1 MRRISDPLNNWG
13 AKISLREDKYPP
25 IEIAESKLLSNFV
38 YELEIPSAQIKSCLL
53 LAALSSKTKIEIIEN
68 IPSRD
73 HTERLLQEC
82 DAEIFREGNKI
93 IFDGTREITK
103 KFIDVPKD
111 FSSAAYLIAANIL
124 TNKDIPLKGI
134 GVNKTRTAFLNV
146 LEEMGAKIELH
157 NACIISNEPRA
168 DITARFDTNLK
179 GVSISGKSIPNLID
193 EIPLIAILAMFAE
206 GKTTIRDAKE
216 LRYKESDRI
225 SLLLDNMKKFNPNIG
240 LTEFEDGFEI
250 IPSKNHD
257 NDSVDLE
264 TGGDHRIIMSF
275 VIAAL
280 VTGKKINFD
289 ETESVETSFPGF
301 FEVIKSMVPIVTIDG
316 PSGSGKG
323 TISKALAIDLNWN
336 YLDSGL
342 IYRCYAFLHSIGVSD
357 ITQEMNYIDHEY
369 DLEHETISYRNK
381 NITDDIRGPAITK
394 LSSELSQLS
403 GVRDK
408 LTMIQKTYRKEPGLV
423 AEGRDMSSKLFP
435 DSLVKIFLT
444 ANLEER
450 VMRRANQLRNA
461 GQKVNISEL
470 KNEIVL
476 RDDRDTKRT
485 QSPLKQTEDSIFIDS
500 SEKTVGEIT
509 NLIKKLI
516 NEKY

>member
-1 MRRISDPLNNWG
+1 MIELPKDKSIAQRCAVLNLDFDESFIGEDVKNTLKAANQFAQYSKHLTLNLGNSGTGIRLLTGYIAGSGKKCTLIGDKSLSNRPMRRISDPLNNWG

-25 IEIAESKLLSNFV
+25 IEIAESKLQSNFV

-93 IFDGTREITK
+93 IFDGAREITK

-124 TNKDIPLKGI
+124 TNKEIPLKGI

-146 LEEMGAKIELH
+146 LEEMGAKLELH

-225 SLLLDNMKKFNPNIG
+225 SLLLGNMKKFNPNIG

-301 FEVIKSMVPIVTIDG
+301 FEVIK
-316 PSGSGKG
+316 
-323 TISKALAIDLNWN
+323 AW
-336 YLDSGL
+336 Y
-342 IYRCYAFLHSIGVSD
+342 
-357 ITQEMNYIDHEY
+357 Q
-369 DLEHETISYRNK
+369 
-381 NITDDIRGPAITK
+381 
-394 LSSELSQLS
+394 
-403 GVRDK
+403 
-408 LTMIQKTYRKEPGLV
+408 
-423 AEGRDMSSKLFP
+423 
-435 DSLVKIFLT
+435 
-444 ANLEER
+444 
-450 VMRRANQLRNA
+450 
-461 GQKVNISEL
+461 
-470 KNEIVL
+470 
-476 RDDRDTKRT
+476 
-485 QSPLKQTEDSIFIDS
+485 
-500 SEKTVGEIT
+500 
-509 NLIKKLI
+509 
-516 NEKY
+516 

>member
-1 MRRISDPLNNWG
+1 VIELPKDKSIAQRCAVLNLDFDESFIGEDVKNTLKAANQFAQYSKHLTLNLGNSGTGIRLLTGYIAGSGKKCTLIGDKSLSNRPMRRISDPLNNWG

-53 LAALSSKTKIEIIEN
+53 FAALSSKTKIEIIEN
-68 IPSRD
+68 TPSRD

-93 IFDGTREITK
+93 IFDGAREITK

-301 FEVIKSMVPIVTIDG
+301 FEVIK
-316 PSGSGKG
+316 
-323 TISKALAIDLNWN
+323 AW
-336 YLDSGL
+336 Y
-342 IYRCYAFLHSIGVSD
+342 
-357 ITQEMNYIDHEY
+357 Q
-369 DLEHETISYRNK
+369 
-381 NITDDIRGPAITK
+381 
-394 LSSELSQLS
+394 
-403 GVRDK
+403 
-408 LTMIQKTYRKEPGLV
+408 
-423 AEGRDMSSKLFP
+423 
-435 DSLVKIFLT
+435 
-444 ANLEER
+444 
-450 VMRRANQLRNA
+450 
-461 GQKVNISEL
+461 
-470 KNEIVL
+470 
-476 RDDRDTKRT
+476 
-485 QSPLKQTEDSIFIDS
+485 
-500 SEKTVGEIT
+500 
-509 NLIKKLI
+509 
-516 NEKY
+516 

>member
-1 MRRISDPLNNWG
+1 MIELPKDKSIAQRCAVLNLDFDESFIGEDVKNTLEAANQFAQYSKNLTLNLGNSGTGIRLLTGYIAGSGKKCTLIGDKSLSNRPMRRISDPLNNWG

-25 IEIAESKLLSNFV
+25 IEIDESKLLSNFV

-53 LAALSSKTKIEIIEN
+53 FAALSSKTKIEIIEN

-301 FEVIKSMVPIVTIDG
+301 FEVIK
-316 PSGSGKG
+316 
-323 TISKALAIDLNWN
+323 AW
-336 YLDSGL
+336 Y
-342 IYRCYAFLHSIGVSD
+342 
-357 ITQEMNYIDHEY
+357 Q
-369 DLEHETISYRNK
+369 
-381 NITDDIRGPAITK
+381 
-394 LSSELSQLS
+394 
-403 GVRDK
+403 
-408 LTMIQKTYRKEPGLV
+408 
-423 AEGRDMSSKLFP
+423 
-435 DSLVKIFLT
+435 
-444 ANLEER
+444 
-450 VMRRANQLRNA
+450 
-461 GQKVNISEL
+461 
-470 KNEIVL
+470 
-476 RDDRDTKRT
+476 
-485 QSPLKQTEDSIFIDS
+485 
-500 SEKTVGEIT
+500 
-509 NLIKKLI
+509 
-516 NEKY
+516 

>member
-1 MRRISDPLNNWG
+1 MIELPKDKSIAQRCAVLNLDFDERFIGEDVKNTLEAANQFAQYSKHLTLNLGNSGTGIRLLTGYIAGSGKKCTLIGDKSLSNRPMRRISDPLNNWG

-53 LAALSSKTKIEIIEN
+53 FAALSSKTKIEIIEN

-124 TNKDIPLKGI
+124 TNKEIPLRGI

-168 DITARFDTNLK
+168 DITAKFDTNLK

-301 FEVIKSMVPIVTIDG
+301 FEVIK
-316 PSGSGKG
+316 
-323 TISKALAIDLNWN
+323 AW
-336 YLDSGL
+336 Y
-342 IYRCYAFLHSIGVSD
+342 
-357 ITQEMNYIDHEY
+357 Q
-369 DLEHETISYRNK
+369 
-381 NITDDIRGPAITK
+381 
-394 LSSELSQLS
+394 
-403 GVRDK
+403 
-408 LTMIQKTYRKEPGLV
+408 
-423 AEGRDMSSKLFP
+423 
-435 DSLVKIFLT
+435 
-444 ANLEER
+444 
-450 VMRRANQLRNA
+450 
-461 GQKVNISEL
+461 
-470 KNEIVL
+470 
-476 RDDRDTKRT
+476 
-485 QSPLKQTEDSIFIDS
+485 
-500 SEKTVGEIT
+500 
-509 NLIKKLI
+509 
-516 NEKY
+516 

>member
-1 MRRISDPLNNWG
+1 MIELPKDKSIAQRCAVLNLDFDENFIGEDVKNTLEAANQFAQYNEDLTLNLGNSGTGIRLLTGYIAGSGKKCTLIGDKSLSKRPMRRISDPLNNWG
-13 AKISLREDKYPP
+13 AKISLIESKYPP

-93 IFDGTREITK
+93 IFDGTKEITK

-124 TNKDIPLKGI
+124 TNKDIPLEGV

-168 DITARFDTNLK
+168 DITAKFDTNLK
-179 GVSISGKSIPNLID
+179 GVSISGQSIPNLID

-301 FEVIKSMVPIVTIDG
+301 FEVIK
-316 PSGSGKG
+316 
-323 TISKALAIDLNWN
+323 AW
-336 YLDSGL
+336 YL
-342 IYRCYAFLHSIGVSD
+342 
-357 ITQEMNYIDHEY
+357 
-369 DLEHETISYRNK
+369 
-381 NITDDIRGPAITK
+381 
-394 LSSELSQLS
+394 
-403 GVRDK
+403 
-408 LTMIQKTYRKEPGLV
+408 
-423 AEGRDMSSKLFP
+423 
-435 DSLVKIFLT
+435 
-444 ANLEER
+444 
-450 VMRRANQLRNA
+450 
-461 GQKVNISEL
+461 
-470 KNEIVL
+470 
-476 RDDRDTKRT
+476 
-485 QSPLKQTEDSIFIDS
+485 
-500 SEKTVGEIT
+500 
-509 NLIKKLI
+509 
-516 NEKY
+516 

>member
-1 MRRISDPLNNWG
+1 MIELPKDKSIAQRCAVLNLDFDESFIGEDVKNTLEAANQFAQYSKNLTLNLGNSGTGIRLLTGYIAGSGKKCTLIGDKSLSNRPMRRISDPLNNWG

-289 ETESVETSFPGF
+289 EIESVETSFPGF
-301 FEVIKSMVPIVTIDG
+301 FEVIK
-316 PSGSGKG
+316 
-323 TISKALAIDLNWN
+323 AW
-336 YLDSGL
+336 Y
-342 IYRCYAFLHSIGVSD
+342 
-357 ITQEMNYIDHEY
+357 Q
-369 DLEHETISYRNK
+369 
-381 NITDDIRGPAITK
+381 
-394 LSSELSQLS
+394 
-403 GVRDK
+403 
-408 LTMIQKTYRKEPGLV
+408 
-423 AEGRDMSSKLFP
+423 
-435 DSLVKIFLT
+435 
-444 ANLEER
+444 
-450 VMRRANQLRNA
+450 
-461 GQKVNISEL
+461 
-470 KNEIVL
+470 
-476 RDDRDTKRT
+476 
-485 QSPLKQTEDSIFIDS
+485 
-500 SEKTVGEIT
+500 
-509 NLIKKLI
+509 
-516 NEKY
+516 

>member
-1 MRRISDPLNNWG
+1 MIELPKDKSIAQRCAVLNLDFDESFIGEDVKNTLKAANQFAQYSKHLTLNLGNSGTGIRLLTGYIAGSGKKCTLIGDKSLSNRPMRRISDPLNNWG

-124 TNKDIPLKGI
+124 TNKDISLKGI

-157 NACIISNEPRA
+157 NACIMSNEPRA

-289 ETESVETSFPGF
+289 EIESVETSFPGF
-301 FEVIKSMVPIVTIDG
+301 FEVIK
-316 PSGSGKG
+316 
-323 TISKALAIDLNWN
+323 AW
-336 YLDSGL
+336 Y
-342 IYRCYAFLHSIGVSD
+342 
-357 ITQEMNYIDHEY
+357 Q
-369 DLEHETISYRNK
+369 
-381 NITDDIRGPAITK
+381 
-394 LSSELSQLS
+394 
-403 GVRDK
+403 
-408 LTMIQKTYRKEPGLV
+408 
-423 AEGRDMSSKLFP
+423 
-435 DSLVKIFLT
+435 
-444 ANLEER
+444 
-450 VMRRANQLRNA
+450 
-461 GQKVNISEL
+461 
-470 KNEIVL
+470 
-476 RDDRDTKRT
+476 
-485 QSPLKQTEDSIFIDS
+485 
-500 SEKTVGEIT
+500 
-509 NLIKKLI
+509 
-516 NEKY
+516 

>member
-1 MRRISDPLNNWG
+1 MIELPKDKSIAQRCAVLNLDFDESFIGEDVKNTLKAANQFAQYSKHLTLNLGNSGTGIRLLTGYIAGSGKKCTLIGDKSLSNRPMRRISDPLNNWG

-53 LAALSSKTKIEIIEN
+53 LAALSSKTKIEIIEK

-93 IFDGTREITK
+93 IFDGAREITK

-124 TNKDIPLKGI
+124 TNKEIPLKGI

-146 LEEMGAKIELH
+146 LEEMGAKIELN

-168 DITARFDTNLK
+168 DITTRFDTNLK

-225 SLLLDNMKKFNPNIG
+225 TLLLDNMKKFNPNIG

-301 FEVIKSMVPIVTIDG
+301 FEVIK
-316 PSGSGKG
+316 
-323 TISKALAIDLNWN
+323 AW
-336 YLDSGL
+336 Y
-342 IYRCYAFLHSIGVSD
+342 
-357 ITQEMNYIDHEY
+357 Q
-369 DLEHETISYRNK
+369 
-381 NITDDIRGPAITK
+381 
-394 LSSELSQLS
+394 
-403 GVRDK
+403 
-408 LTMIQKTYRKEPGLV
+408 
-423 AEGRDMSSKLFP
+423 
-435 DSLVKIFLT
+435 
-444 ANLEER
+444 
-450 VMRRANQLRNA
+450 
-461 GQKVNISEL
+461 
-470 KNEIVL
+470 
-476 RDDRDTKRT
+476 
-485 QSPLKQTEDSIFIDS
+485 
-500 SEKTVGEIT
+500 
-509 NLIKKLI
+509 
-516 NEKY
+516 

>member
-1 MRRISDPLNNWG
+1 MIELPKDKSIAQRCAVLNLDFDESFIGEDVKNTLEAANQFAQYSKNLTLNLGNSGTGIRLLTGYIAGSGKKCTLIGDKSLSNRPMRRISDPLNNWG

-53 LAALSSKTKIEIIEN
+53 FAALSSKTKIEIIEK

-168 DITARFDTNLK
+168 DITARFNTNLK

-301 FEVIKSMVPIVTIDG
+301 FEVIK
-316 PSGSGKG
+316 
-323 TISKALAIDLNWN
+323 AW
-336 YLDSGL
+336 Y
-342 IYRCYAFLHSIGVSD
+342 
-357 ITQEMNYIDHEY
+357 Q
-369 DLEHETISYRNK
+369 
-381 NITDDIRGPAITK
+381 
-394 LSSELSQLS
+394 
-403 GVRDK
+403 
-408 LTMIQKTYRKEPGLV
+408 
-423 AEGRDMSSKLFP
+423 
-435 DSLVKIFLT
+435 
-444 ANLEER
+444 
-450 VMRRANQLRNA
+450 
-461 GQKVNISEL
+461 
-470 KNEIVL
+470 
-476 RDDRDTKRT
+476 
-485 QSPLKQTEDSIFIDS
+485 
-500 SEKTVGEIT
+500 
-509 NLIKKLI
+509 
-516 NEKY
+516 

>member
-1 MRRISDPLNNWG
+1 MIELPKDKSIAQRCAVLNLDFDESFIGEDVKNTLEAANQFAQYSKNLTLNLGNSGTGIRLLTGYIAGSGKKCTLIGDKSLSNRPMRRISDPLNNWG

-53 LAALSSKTKIEIIEN
+53 LAALSSKTKIEIIEK

-134 GVNKTRTAFLNV
+134 GINKTRTAFLNV

-301 FEVIKSMVPIVTIDG
+301 FEVIK
-316 PSGSGKG
+316 
-323 TISKALAIDLNWN
+323 AW
-336 YLDSGL
+336 Y
-342 IYRCYAFLHSIGVSD
+342 
-357 ITQEMNYIDHEY
+357 Q
-369 DLEHETISYRNK
+369 
-381 NITDDIRGPAITK
+381 
-394 LSSELSQLS
+394 
-403 GVRDK
+403 
-408 LTMIQKTYRKEPGLV
+408 
-423 AEGRDMSSKLFP
+423 
-435 DSLVKIFLT
+435 
-444 ANLEER
+444 
-450 VMRRANQLRNA
+450 
-461 GQKVNISEL
+461 
-470 KNEIVL
+470 
-476 RDDRDTKRT
+476 
-485 QSPLKQTEDSIFIDS
+485 
-500 SEKTVGEIT
+500 
-509 NLIKKLI
+509 
-516 NEKY
+516 

>member
-1 MRRISDPLNNWG
+1 MIELPKDKSIAQRCAVLDLDFDERFIGEDVKNTLEAAKQFAQYSKNLALNLGNSGTGIRLLTGYIAGSGKKCTLIGDKSLSNRPMRRISDPLNNWG

-53 LAALSSKTKIEIIEN
+53 FAALSSKTKIEIIEN
-68 IPSRD
+68 TPSRD

-93 IFDGTREITK
+93 IFDGAREITK

-134 GVNKTRTAFLNV
+134 GINKTRTAFLNV

-168 DITARFDTNLK
+168 DITARFETNLK

-301 FEVIKSMVPIVTIDG
+301 FEVIK
-316 PSGSGKG
+316 
-323 TISKALAIDLNWN
+323 AW
-336 YLDSGL
+336 Y
-342 IYRCYAFLHSIGVSD
+342 
-357 ITQEMNYIDHEY
+357 Q
-369 DLEHETISYRNK
+369 
-381 NITDDIRGPAITK
+381 
-394 LSSELSQLS
+394 
-403 GVRDK
+403 
-408 LTMIQKTYRKEPGLV
+408 
-423 AEGRDMSSKLFP
+423 
-435 DSLVKIFLT
+435 
-444 ANLEER
+444 
-450 VMRRANQLRNA
+450 
-461 GQKVNISEL
+461 
-470 KNEIVL
+470 
-476 RDDRDTKRT
+476 
-485 QSPLKQTEDSIFIDS
+485 
-500 SEKTVGEIT
+500 
-509 NLIKKLI
+509 
-516 NEKY
+516 

>member
-1 MRRISDPLNNWG
+1 MIELPKDKSIAQRCAVLNLDFDESCIGEDVQNTLEAANQFAQYRKNLTLNLGNSGTGIRLLTGYIAGSGKKCTLIGDKSLSNRPMRRISDPLNNWG

-53 LAALSSKTKIEIIEN
+53 FAALSSKTKIEIIEN

-93 IFDGTREITK
+93 IFDGAREITK

-240 LTEFEDGFEI
+240 LKEFEDGFEI
-250 IPSKNHD
+250 VPSKNHD
-257 NDSVDLE
+257 SDSVDLE

-301 FEVIKSMVPIVTIDG
+301 FEAIK
-316 PSGSGKG
+316 
-323 TISKALAIDLNWN
+323 AW
-336 YLDSGL
+336 Y
-342 IYRCYAFLHSIGVSD
+342 
-357 ITQEMNYIDHEY
+357 Q
-369 DLEHETISYRNK
+369 
-381 NITDDIRGPAITK
+381 
-394 LSSELSQLS
+394 
-403 GVRDK
+403 
-408 LTMIQKTYRKEPGLV
+408 
-423 AEGRDMSSKLFP
+423 
-435 DSLVKIFLT
+435 
-444 ANLEER
+444 
-450 VMRRANQLRNA
+450 
-461 GQKVNISEL
+461 
-470 KNEIVL
+470 
-476 RDDRDTKRT
+476 
-485 QSPLKQTEDSIFIDS
+485 
-500 SEKTVGEIT
+500 
-509 NLIKKLI
+509 
-516 NEKY
+516 

>member
-1 MRRISDPLNNWG
+1 MIELPKDKSIAQRCAVLNLDFDERFIGEDVKNTLEAAKQFAQYSKDPTLNLGNSGTGIRLLTGYIAGSGRKCTLIGDKSLSKRPMRRISDPLNNWG

-25 IEIAESKLLSNFV
+25 IEIAQSKLQSNFV
-38 YELEIPSAQIKSCLL
+38 YELEIPSAQIKSYLL
-53 LAALSSKTKIEIIEN
+53 LAALSSKTKIEITEN

-93 IFDGTREITK
+93 IFDGSKEITK

-124 TNKDIPLKGI
+124 TNKNIPLKGV

-157 NACIISNEPRA
+157 NACMISNEPRA
-168 DITARFDTNLK
+168 DITAKFDTNLK
-179 GVSISGKSIPNLID
+179 GVSISGQSIPNLID

-206 GKTTIRDAKE
+206 GKTTIRDARE

-301 FEVIKSMVPIVTIDG
+301 FEVIK
-316 PSGSGKG
+316 
-323 TISKALAIDLNWN
+323 AW
-336 YLDSGL
+336 Y
-342 IYRCYAFLHSIGVSD
+342 
-357 ITQEMNYIDHEY
+357 Q
-369 DLEHETISYRNK
+369 
-381 NITDDIRGPAITK
+381 
-394 LSSELSQLS
+394 
-403 GVRDK
+403 
-408 LTMIQKTYRKEPGLV
+408 
-423 AEGRDMSSKLFP
+423 
-435 DSLVKIFLT
+435 
-444 ANLEER
+444 
-450 VMRRANQLRNA
+450 
-461 GQKVNISEL
+461 
-470 KNEIVL
+470 
-476 RDDRDTKRT
+476 
-485 QSPLKQTEDSIFIDS
+485 
-500 SEKTVGEIT
+500 
-509 NLIKKLI
+509 
-516 NEKY
+516 

>member
-1 MRRISDPLNNWG
+1 MIELPKDKSIAQRCAVLNLDFDERFIGEDVKNTLEAANQFAQYSKDLTLNLGNSGTGIRLLTGYIAGSGKKCTLIGDKSLSNRPMRRISDPLNNWG

-53 LAALSSKTKIEIIEN
+53 FAALSSKTKIEIIEN

-93 IFDGTREITK
+93 IFDGAREITK

-301 FEVIKSMVPIVTIDG
+301 FEVIK
-316 PSGSGKG
+316 
-323 TISKALAIDLNWN
+323 AW
-336 YLDSGL
+336 Y
-342 IYRCYAFLHSIGVSD
+342 
-357 ITQEMNYIDHEY
+357 Q
-369 DLEHETISYRNK
+369 
-381 NITDDIRGPAITK
+381 
-394 LSSELSQLS
+394 
-403 GVRDK
+403 
-408 LTMIQKTYRKEPGLV
+408 
-423 AEGRDMSSKLFP
+423 
-435 DSLVKIFLT
+435 
-444 ANLEER
+444 
-450 VMRRANQLRNA
+450 
-461 GQKVNISEL
+461 
-470 KNEIVL
+470 
-476 RDDRDTKRT
+476 
-485 QSPLKQTEDSIFIDS
+485 
-500 SEKTVGEIT
+500 
-509 NLIKKLI
+509 
-516 NEKY
+516 

>member
-1 MRRISDPLNNWG
+1 MIELPKDKSIAQRCAVLNLDFDESFIGEDVKSTLEAANQFAQYSKNLTLNLGNSGTGIRLLTGYIAGSGKKCTLIGDKSLSNRPMRRISDPLNNWG

-53 LAALSSKTKIEIIEN
+53 FAALSSKTKIEIIEN

-124 TNKDIPLKGI
+124 TNKDTPLKGI

-193 EIPLIAILAMFAE
+193 EIPLITILAMFAE

-225 SLLLDNMKKFNPNIG
+225 SLLLDNIKKFNPNIG

-301 FEVIKSMVPIVTIDG
+301 FEVIK
-316 PSGSGKG
+316 
-323 TISKALAIDLNWN
+323 AW
-336 YLDSGL
+336 Y
-342 IYRCYAFLHSIGVSD
+342 
-357 ITQEMNYIDHEY
+357 Q
-369 DLEHETISYRNK
+369 
-381 NITDDIRGPAITK
+381 
-394 LSSELSQLS
+394 
-403 GVRDK
+403 
-408 LTMIQKTYRKEPGLV
+408 
-423 AEGRDMSSKLFP
+423 
-435 DSLVKIFLT
+435 
-444 ANLEER
+444 
-450 VMRRANQLRNA
+450 
-461 GQKVNISEL
+461 
-470 KNEIVL
+470 
-476 RDDRDTKRT
+476 
-485 QSPLKQTEDSIFIDS
+485 
-500 SEKTVGEIT
+500 
-509 NLIKKLI
+509 
-516 NEKY
+516 

>member
-1 MRRISDPLNNWG
+1 MIELPKDKSIAQRCAVLNLDFDESFIGEDVKNTLEAANQFAQYNEDLTLNLGNSGTGIRLLTGYIAGSGKKCTLIGDKSLSKRPMRRISDPLNNWG

-25 IEIAESKLLSNFV
+25 IEIAESKLQSNFV

-82 DAEIFREGNKI
+82 DAEIFKEGNKI
-93 IFDGTREITK
+93 IFDGTKEITK

-124 TNKDIPLKGI
+124 TNKDIPLEGV

-168 DITARFDTNLK
+168 DITAKLDRNLK
-179 GVSISGKSIPNLID
+179 GVSISGQSIPNLID

-289 ETESVETSFPGF
+289 ETQSVETSFPGF
-301 FEVIKSMVPIVTIDG
+301 FEVIK
-316 PSGSGKG
+316 
-323 TISKALAIDLNWN
+323 AW
-336 YLDSGL
+336 YL
-342 IYRCYAFLHSIGVSD
+342 
-357 ITQEMNYIDHEY
+357 
-369 DLEHETISYRNK
+369 
-381 NITDDIRGPAITK
+381 
-394 LSSELSQLS
+394 
-403 GVRDK
+403 
-408 LTMIQKTYRKEPGLV
+408 
-423 AEGRDMSSKLFP
+423 
-435 DSLVKIFLT
+435 
-444 ANLEER
+444 
-450 VMRRANQLRNA
+450 
-461 GQKVNISEL
+461 
-470 KNEIVL
+470 
-476 RDDRDTKRT
+476 
-485 QSPLKQTEDSIFIDS
+485 
-500 SEKTVGEIT
+500 
-509 NLIKKLI
+509 
-516 NEKY
+516 

>member
-1 MRRISDPLNNWG
+1 MIELPKDKSIAQRCAVLNLDFDESFIGEDVKNTLKAANQFAQYSTNLTLNLGNSGTGIRLLTGYIAGSGKKCTLIGDKSLSNRPMRRISDPLNNWG

-53 LAALSSKTKIEIIEN
+53 LAALSSKTKIEIIEK

-93 IFDGTREITK
+93 IFDGTKEITK

-111 FSSAAYLIAANIL
+111 FSSAAYLLAANIL
-124 TNKDIPLKGI
+124 TNKDAPLKGV

-146 LEEMGAKIELH
+146 LEEMGAKIDLH

-168 DITARFDTNLK
+168 DITARFNTNLK

-301 FEVIKSMVPIVTIDG
+301 FEVIK
-316 PSGSGKG
+316 
-323 TISKALAIDLNWN
+323 AW
-336 YLDSGL
+336 Y
-342 IYRCYAFLHSIGVSD
+342 
-357 ITQEMNYIDHEY
+357 Q
-369 DLEHETISYRNK
+369 
-381 NITDDIRGPAITK
+381 
-394 LSSELSQLS
+394 
-403 GVRDK
+403 
-408 LTMIQKTYRKEPGLV
+408 
-423 AEGRDMSSKLFP
+423 
-435 DSLVKIFLT
+435 
-444 ANLEER
+444 
-450 VMRRANQLRNA
+450 
-461 GQKVNISEL
+461 
-470 KNEIVL
+470 
-476 RDDRDTKRT
+476 
-485 QSPLKQTEDSIFIDS
+485 
-500 SEKTVGEIT
+500 
-509 NLIKKLI
+509 
-516 NEKY
+516 

>member
-1 MRRISDPLNNWG
+1 MIELPKDKSIAQRCAVLNLDFDESFIGEDVKNTLKAANQFAQYSKHLTLNLGNSGTGIRLLTGYIAGSGKKCTLIGDKSLSNRPMRRISDPLNNWG

-93 IFDGTREITK
+93 IFDGAREITK

-124 TNKDIPLKGI
+124 TNKEIPLKGI

-146 LEEMGAKIELH
+146 LEEMGAKLELH

-225 SLLLDNMKKFNPNIG
+225 SLLLGNMKKFNPNIG

-301 FEVIKSMVPIVTIDG
+301 FEVIK
-316 PSGSGKG
+316 
-323 TISKALAIDLNWN
+323 AW
-336 YLDSGL
+336 Y
-342 IYRCYAFLHSIGVSD
+342 
-357 ITQEMNYIDHEY
+357 Q
-369 DLEHETISYRNK
+369 
-381 NITDDIRGPAITK
+381 
-394 LSSELSQLS
+394 
-403 GVRDK
+403 
-408 LTMIQKTYRKEPGLV
+408 
-423 AEGRDMSSKLFP
+423 
-435 DSLVKIFLT
+435 
-444 ANLEER
+444 
-450 VMRRANQLRNA
+450 
-461 GQKVNISEL
+461 
-470 KNEIVL
+470 
-476 RDDRDTKRT
+476 
-485 QSPLKQTEDSIFIDS
+485 
-500 SEKTVGEIT
+500 
-509 NLIKKLI
+509 
-516 NEKY
+516 

>member
-1 MRRISDPLNNWG
+1 MIELPKDKSIAQRCAVLNLDFDESFIGEDVKNTLEAANQFAQYSKNLTLNLGNSGTGIRLLTGYIAGSGKKCTLIGDKSLSNRPMRRISDPLNNWG

-53 LAALSSKTKIEIIEN
+53 FAALSSKTKIEIIEN

-93 IFDGTREITK
+93 IFDGAREITK

-124 TNKDIPLKGI
+124 TNRDIPLKGV
-134 GVNKTRTAFLNV
+134 GVNKTRIAFLNV

-257 NDSVDLE
+257 NDNVDLE

-301 FEVIKSMVPIVTIDG
+301 FEVIK
-316 PSGSGKG
+316 
-323 TISKALAIDLNWN
+323 AW
-336 YLDSGL
+336 Y
-342 IYRCYAFLHSIGVSD
+342 
-357 ITQEMNYIDHEY
+357 Q
-369 DLEHETISYRNK
+369 
-381 NITDDIRGPAITK
+381 
-394 LSSELSQLS
+394 
-403 GVRDK
+403 
-408 LTMIQKTYRKEPGLV
+408 
-423 AEGRDMSSKLFP
+423 
-435 DSLVKIFLT
+435 
-444 ANLEER
+444 
-450 VMRRANQLRNA
+450 
-461 GQKVNISEL
+461 
-470 KNEIVL
+470 
-476 RDDRDTKRT
+476 
-485 QSPLKQTEDSIFIDS
+485 
-500 SEKTVGEIT
+500 
-509 NLIKKLI
+509 
-516 NEKY
+516 

>member
-1 MRRISDPLNNWG
+1 MIELPKDKSIAQRCAVLNLDFDERFIGEDVKNTLEAANQFAQYNKDLTLNLGNSGTGIRLLTGYIAGSGKKCTLIGDKSLSKRPMRRISDPLNNWG

-25 IEIAESKLLSNFV
+25 IEIAESKLQSNFV

-124 TNKDIPLKGI
+124 TNKDIPLKGV
-134 GVNKTRTAFLNV
+134 GVNKTRIAFLNV

-157 NACIISNEPRA
+157 NACIKSNEPRA
-168 DITARFDTNLK
+168 DIAAKFDTNLK

-301 FEVIKSMVPIVTIDG
+301 FEVIK
-316 PSGSGKG
+316 
-323 TISKALAIDLNWN
+323 AW
-336 YLDSGL
+336 Y
-342 IYRCYAFLHSIGVSD
+342 
-357 ITQEMNYIDHEY
+357 Q
-369 DLEHETISYRNK
+369 
-381 NITDDIRGPAITK
+381 
-394 LSSELSQLS
+394 
-403 GVRDK
+403 
-408 LTMIQKTYRKEPGLV
+408 
-423 AEGRDMSSKLFP
+423 
-435 DSLVKIFLT
+435 
-444 ANLEER
+444 
-450 VMRRANQLRNA
+450 
-461 GQKVNISEL
+461 
-470 KNEIVL
+470 
-476 RDDRDTKRT
+476 
-485 QSPLKQTEDSIFIDS
+485 
-500 SEKTVGEIT
+500 
-509 NLIKKLI
+509 
-516 NEKY
+516 

>member
-1 MRRISDPLNNWG
+1 MIELPKDKSIAQRCAVLNLDFDERCIGEDVKNTLEAAKQFAQYSKDLTLNLGNSGTGIRLLTGYIAGSGKKCTLIGDKSLSKRPMRRISDPLNNWG

-25 IEIAESKLLSNFV
+25 IEIAESKLQSNFV

-82 DAEIFREGNKI
+82 DAEIFKEGNKI
-93 IFDGTREITK
+93 IFDGTKEITK

-124 TNKDIPLKGI
+124 TNKDIPLEGV

-157 NACIISNEPRA
+157 NACMISNEPRA
-168 DITARFDTNLK
+168 DITAKFDTNLK
-179 GVSISGKSIPNLID
+179 GVSISGQSIPNLID

-240 LTEFEDGFEI
+240 LREFEDGFEI

-301 FEVIKSMVPIVTIDG
+301 FEVIK
-316 PSGSGKG
+316 
-323 TISKALAIDLNWN
+323 AW
-336 YLDSGL
+336 Y
-342 IYRCYAFLHSIGVSD
+342 
-357 ITQEMNYIDHEY
+357 Q
-369 DLEHETISYRNK
+369 
-381 NITDDIRGPAITK
+381 
-394 LSSELSQLS
+394 
-403 GVRDK
+403 
-408 LTMIQKTYRKEPGLV
+408 
-423 AEGRDMSSKLFP
+423 
-435 DSLVKIFLT
+435 
-444 ANLEER
+444 
-450 VMRRANQLRNA
+450 
-461 GQKVNISEL
+461 
-470 KNEIVL
+470 
-476 RDDRDTKRT
+476 
-485 QSPLKQTEDSIFIDS
+485 
-500 SEKTVGEIT
+500 
-509 NLIKKLI
+509 
-516 NEKY
+516 

>member
-1 MRRISDPLNNWG
+1 MIELPKDKSIAQRCAVLNLDFDESFIGEDVKNTLKAANQFAQYSKHLTLNLGNSGTGIRLLTGYIAGSGKKCTLIGDKSLSNRPMRRISDPLNNWG

-53 LAALSSKTKIEIIEN
+53 FAALSSKTKIEIIEN

-82 DAEIFREGNKI
+82 DADIFREGNKI

-124 TNKDIPLKGI
+124 TNKDTPLKGI

-193 EIPLIAILAMFAE
+193 EIPLITILAMFAE

-225 SLLLDNMKKFNPNIG
+225 SLLLGNMKKFNPNIG

-301 FEVIKSMVPIVTIDG
+301 FEVIK
-316 PSGSGKG
+316 
-323 TISKALAIDLNWN
+323 AW
-336 YLDSGL
+336 Y
-342 IYRCYAFLHSIGVSD
+342 
-357 ITQEMNYIDHEY
+357 Q
-369 DLEHETISYRNK
+369 
-381 NITDDIRGPAITK
+381 
-394 LSSELSQLS
+394 
-403 GVRDK
+403 
-408 LTMIQKTYRKEPGLV
+408 
-423 AEGRDMSSKLFP
+423 
-435 DSLVKIFLT
+435 
-444 ANLEER
+444 
-450 VMRRANQLRNA
+450 
-461 GQKVNISEL
+461 
-470 KNEIVL
+470 
-476 RDDRDTKRT
+476 
-485 QSPLKQTEDSIFIDS
+485 
-500 SEKTVGEIT
+500 
-509 NLIKKLI
+509 
-516 NEKY
+516 

>member
-1 MRRISDPLNNWG
+1 MIELPKDKSIAQRCAVLNLDFDERCIGEDVKNTLEAAKQFAQYSKDLTLNLGNSGTGIRLLTGYIAGSGKKCTLIGDKSLSKRPMRRISDPLNNWG

-25 IEIAESKLLSNFV
+25 IEIAESKLQSNFV

-68 IPSRD
+68 IPCRD

-82 DAEIFREGNKI
+82 DAEIFKEGNKI
-93 IFDGTREITK
+93 IFDGTKEITK

-124 TNKDIPLKGI
+124 TNKDIPLEGV

-157 NACIISNEPRA
+157 NACMISNEPRA
-168 DITARFDTNLK
+168 DITAKFDTNLK
-179 GVSISGKSIPNLID
+179 GVSISGQSIPNLID

-301 FEVIKSMVPIVTIDG
+301 FEVIK
-316 PSGSGKG
+316 
-323 TISKALAIDLNWN
+323 AW
-336 YLDSGL
+336 Y
-342 IYRCYAFLHSIGVSD
+342 
-357 ITQEMNYIDHEY
+357 Q
-369 DLEHETISYRNK
+369 
-381 NITDDIRGPAITK
+381 
-394 LSSELSQLS
+394 
-403 GVRDK
+403 
-408 LTMIQKTYRKEPGLV
+408 
-423 AEGRDMSSKLFP
+423 
-435 DSLVKIFLT
+435 
-444 ANLEER
+444 
-450 VMRRANQLRNA
+450 
-461 GQKVNISEL
+461 
-470 KNEIVL
+470 
-476 RDDRDTKRT
+476 
-485 QSPLKQTEDSIFIDS
+485 
-500 SEKTVGEIT
+500 
-509 NLIKKLI
+509 
-516 NEKY
+516 

>member
-1 MRRISDPLNNWG
+1 MIKLPKDKSIAQRCAVLNLDFDESFIGEDVKNTLKAANQFAQYSKHLTLNLGNSGTGIRLLTGYIAGSGKKCTLIGDKSLSNRPMRRISDPLNNWG

-53 LAALSSKTKIEIIEN
+53 FAALSSKTKIEIIEN

-93 IFDGTREITK
+93 IFDGAREITK

-146 LEEMGAKIELH
+146 LEEMGAKIELN

-301 FEVIKSMVPIVTIDG
+301 FEVIK
-316 PSGSGKG
+316 
-323 TISKALAIDLNWN
+323 AW
-336 YLDSGL
+336 Y
-342 IYRCYAFLHSIGVSD
+342 
-357 ITQEMNYIDHEY
+357 Q
-369 DLEHETISYRNK
+369 
-381 NITDDIRGPAITK
+381 
-394 LSSELSQLS
+394 
-403 GVRDK
+403 
-408 LTMIQKTYRKEPGLV
+408 
-423 AEGRDMSSKLFP
+423 
-435 DSLVKIFLT
+435 
-444 ANLEER
+444 
-450 VMRRANQLRNA
+450 
-461 GQKVNISEL
+461 
-470 KNEIVL
+470 
-476 RDDRDTKRT
+476 
-485 QSPLKQTEDSIFIDS
+485 
-500 SEKTVGEIT
+500 
-509 NLIKKLI
+509 
-516 NEKY
+516 

>member
-1 MRRISDPLNNWG
+1 MIELPKDKSIAQRCAVLNLDFDESFIGEDVKNTLQAANQFAQYSKDLTLNLGNSGTGIRLLTGYIAGTGKKCTLIGDKSLSKRPMRRISDPLNNWG
-13 AKISLREDKYPP
+13 ANISLREDKYPP
-25 IEIAESKLLSNFV
+25 IEISESKLQSNFT

-53 LAALSSKTKIEIIEN
+53 LAALSSKTKIEIIEK

-93 IFDGTREITK
+93 IFDGSREITK

-146 LEEMGAKIELH
+146 LKEMGAKIEI
-157 NACIISNEPRA
+157 NNDCIISNEPRA
-168 DITARFDTNLK
+168 DITARFDTSLK
-179 GVSISGKSIPNLID
+179 GVSISGSRIPNLID
-193 EIPLIAILAMFAE
+193 EIPLIAIMAMFAQ
-206 GKTTIRDAKE
+206 GKTTIRDARE

-225 SLLLDNMKKFNPNIG
+225 SLLLDNMKKFNPNLG

-301 FEVIKSMVPIVTIDG
+301 FEAIK
-316 PSGSGKG
+316 
-323 TISKALAIDLNWN
+323 AW
-336 YLDSGL
+336 Y
-342 IYRCYAFLHSIGVSD
+342 
-357 ITQEMNYIDHEY
+357 Q
-369 DLEHETISYRNK
+369 
-381 NITDDIRGPAITK
+381 
-394 LSSELSQLS
+394 
-403 GVRDK
+403 
-408 LTMIQKTYRKEPGLV
+408 
-423 AEGRDMSSKLFP
+423 
-435 DSLVKIFLT
+435 
-444 ANLEER
+444 
-450 VMRRANQLRNA
+450 
-461 GQKVNISEL
+461 
-470 KNEIVL
+470 
-476 RDDRDTKRT
+476 
-485 QSPLKQTEDSIFIDS
+485 
-500 SEKTVGEIT
+500 
-509 NLIKKLI
+509 
-516 NEKY
+516 

>member
-1 MRRISDPLNNWG
+1 MIELPKDKSIAQRCAVLNLDFDENFIGEDVKNTLEAANKFAKYSKDLSLDLGNSGTGIRLLTGYIAGSGKKCTLIGDKSLSKRPMRRISDPLNNWG
-13 AKISLREDKYPP
+13 AKISLRDDKYPP
-25 IEIAESKLLSNFV
+25 IEIAESKLQSNFV

-93 IFDGTREITK
+93 IFDGTKEITK

-111 FSSAAYLIAANIL
+111 FSSAAYLIAANII
-124 TNKDIPLKGI
+124 TNKDISLKGV

-301 FEVIKSMVPIVTIDG
+301 FEVIK
-316 PSGSGKG
+316 
-323 TISKALAIDLNWN
+323 AW
-336 YLDSGL
+336 Y
-342 IYRCYAFLHSIGVSD
+342 
-357 ITQEMNYIDHEY
+357 Q
-369 DLEHETISYRNK
+369 
-381 NITDDIRGPAITK
+381 
-394 LSSELSQLS
+394 
-403 GVRDK
+403 
-408 LTMIQKTYRKEPGLV
+408 
-423 AEGRDMSSKLFP
+423 
-435 DSLVKIFLT
+435 
-444 ANLEER
+444 
-450 VMRRANQLRNA
+450 
-461 GQKVNISEL
+461 
-470 KNEIVL
+470 
-476 RDDRDTKRT
+476 
-485 QSPLKQTEDSIFIDS
+485 
-500 SEKTVGEIT
+500 
-509 NLIKKLI
+509 
-516 NEKY
+516 

>member
-1 MRRISDPLNNWG
+1 MIELPKDKSIAQRCAVLNLDFDESFIGEDVKNTLEAANKFAQYNEDLTLNLGNSGTGIRLLTGYIAGSGRKCTLIGDKSLSKRPMRRISDPLNNWG
-13 AKISLREDKYPP
+13 AKISLRESKYPP
-25 IEIAESKLLSNFV
+25 IEIAESKLQSNFV

-68 IPSRD
+68 IPSRA

-93 IFDGTREITK
+93 IFDGSKEITK

-124 TNKDIPLKGI
+124 TNKDIPLEGV

-168 DITARFDTNLK
+168 DIIAKFDTNLK
-179 GVSISGKSIPNLID
+179 GVSISGQSIPNLID

-301 FEVIKSMVPIVTIDG
+301 FEVIK
-316 PSGSGKG
+316 
-323 TISKALAIDLNWN
+323 AW
-336 YLDSGL
+336 Y
-342 IYRCYAFLHSIGVSD
+342 
-357 ITQEMNYIDHEY
+357 Q
-369 DLEHETISYRNK
+369 
-381 NITDDIRGPAITK
+381 
-394 LSSELSQLS
+394 
-403 GVRDK
+403 
-408 LTMIQKTYRKEPGLV
+408 
-423 AEGRDMSSKLFP
+423 
-435 DSLVKIFLT
+435 
-444 ANLEER
+444 
-450 VMRRANQLRNA
+450 
-461 GQKVNISEL
+461 
-470 KNEIVL
+470 
-476 RDDRDTKRT
+476 
-485 QSPLKQTEDSIFIDS
+485 
-500 SEKTVGEIT
+500 
-509 NLIKKLI
+509 
-516 NEKY
+516 

>member
-1 MRRISDPLNNWG
+1 MIELPKDKSIAQRCAVLNLDFDESFIGEDVKSTLEAANQFAQYSKNLTLNLGNSGTGIRLLTGYIAGSGKKCTLIGDKSLSNRPMRRISDPLNNWG

-53 LAALSSKTKIEIIEN
+53 FAALSSKTKIEIIEN

-82 DAEIFREGNKI
+82 DADIFREGNKI

-124 TNKDIPLKGI
+124 TNKDTPLKGI

-193 EIPLIAILAMFAE
+193 EIPLITILAMFAE

-225 SLLLDNMKKFNPNIG
+225 SLLLDNIKKFNPNIG
-240 LTEFEDGFEI
+240 LIEFEDGFEI

-301 FEVIKSMVPIVTIDG
+301 FEVIK
-316 PSGSGKG
+316 
-323 TISKALAIDLNWN
+323 AW
-336 YLDSGL
+336 Y
-342 IYRCYAFLHSIGVSD
+342 
-357 ITQEMNYIDHEY
+357 Q
-369 DLEHETISYRNK
+369 
-381 NITDDIRGPAITK
+381 
-394 LSSELSQLS
+394 
-403 GVRDK
+403 
-408 LTMIQKTYRKEPGLV
+408 
-423 AEGRDMSSKLFP
+423 
-435 DSLVKIFLT
+435 
-444 ANLEER
+444 
-450 VMRRANQLRNA
+450 
-461 GQKVNISEL
+461 
-470 KNEIVL
+470 
-476 RDDRDTKRT
+476 
-485 QSPLKQTEDSIFIDS
+485 
-500 SEKTVGEIT
+500 
-509 NLIKKLI
+509 
-516 NEKY
+516 

>member
-1 MRRISDPLNNWG
+1 MIELPKDKSIAQRCAVLNLDFDESFIGEDVKNTLKAANQFAQYSTNLTLNLGNSGTGIRLLTGYIAGSGKKCTLIGDKSLSNRPMRRISDPLNNWG

-53 LAALSSKTKIEIIEN
+53 FAALSSKTKIEIIEN
-68 IPSRD
+68 MPSRD

-93 IFDGTREITK
+93 IFDGTKEITK

-111 FSSAAYLIAANIL
+111 FSSAAYLLAANIL
-124 TNKDIPLKGI
+124 TNKDAPLKGV

-301 FEVIKSMVPIVTIDG
+301 FEVIK
-316 PSGSGKG
+316 
-323 TISKALAIDLNWN
+323 AW
-336 YLDSGL
+336 Y
-342 IYRCYAFLHSIGVSD
+342 
-357 ITQEMNYIDHEY
+357 Q
-369 DLEHETISYRNK
+369 
-381 NITDDIRGPAITK
+381 
-394 LSSELSQLS
+394 
-403 GVRDK
+403 
-408 LTMIQKTYRKEPGLV
+408 
-423 AEGRDMSSKLFP
+423 
-435 DSLVKIFLT
+435 
-444 ANLEER
+444 
-450 VMRRANQLRNA
+450 
-461 GQKVNISEL
+461 
-470 KNEIVL
+470 
-476 RDDRDTKRT
+476 
-485 QSPLKQTEDSIFIDS
+485 
-500 SEKTVGEIT
+500 
-509 NLIKKLI
+509 
-516 NEKY
+516 